1 MYHGITKKLGSI
13 TLLGDVKE
21 RFFYGYSKEKSALLY
36 CSMNSPLPNIF
47 SSTTFKKHTS
57 FLLDQN
63 ELKAK
68 YSEMFLFLPAT
79 LDRKEEFLQW
89 KDNIHLHPID
99 ISLDDLKEEASLT
112 SVNPVILDV
121 KVQRDFIV
129 PGYYKITKKIAE
141 LSNQNVIRNSNACIS
156 GGGKIDTEKEFVWID
171 DSFKK
176 GSDKFQLNY

>member
-1 MYHGITKKLGSI
+1 MLRS
-13 TLLGDVKE
+13 D
-21 RFFYGYSKEKSALLY
+21 FFYGYSKEKSALLY

-47 SSTTFKKHTS
+47 SSAAFKKHTS

-68 YSEMFLFLPAT
+68 YSEMFLFFPAT

-112 SVNPVILDV
+112 SINSAIVDV
-121 KVQRDFIV
+121 KVQRNFIV
-129 PGYYKITKKIAE
+129 RGY
-141 LSNQNVIRNSNACIS
+141 
-156 GGGKIDTEKEFVWID
+156 
-171 DSFKK
+171 
-176 GSDKFQLNY
+176 

>member
-1 MYHGITKKLGSI
+1 MLRS
-13 TLLGDVKE
+13 D
-21 RFFYGYSKEKSALLY
+21 FFYGYSKEKSALLY

-47 SSTTFKKHTS
+47 SSAAFKKHTS

-68 YSEMFLFLPAT
+68 YSEMFLFFPAT

-112 SVNPVILDV
+112 SINPVILDV

-129 PGYYKITKKIAE
+129 RGYYKITKKIAE

-156 GGGKIDTEKEFVWID
+156 SGGKIDTEKEFVWID

>member
-1 MYHGITKKLGSI
+1 MLRS
-13 TLLGDVKE
+13 D
-21 RFFYGYSKEKSALLY
+21 FFYGYSKEKSALLY
-36 CSMNSPLPNIF
+36 CSMNSPLTNIF
-47 SSTTFKKHTS
+47 SSAAFKKHTS

-68 YSEMFLFLPAT
+68 YSEMFLFFPAT

-112 SVNPVILDV
+112 SINPVILDV

-129 PGYYKITKKIAE
+129 RGYYKITKKIAE
-141 LSNQNVIRNSNACIS
+141 LSNQNVIRN
-156 GGGKIDTEKEFVWID
+156 
-171 DSFKK
+171 
-176 GSDKFQLNY
+176 